1 LDFGL
6 DAQALSELIG
16 GDKQW
21 AENIIDAFGST
32 NGMCVAPLL
41 RSISRFLPPFD

>member
-21 AENIIDAFGST
+21 AENIIDAF
-32 NGMCVAPLL
+32 VAPLL